1 MIFKHTSNLLLVNKS
16 QGFKLLKKFS
26 FYLIILLFF
35 ALGPARPMLAQD
47 IYITQNTSGA
57 DTGVDCAD
65 AHSIAWLNNA
75 VNWGTNAGQ
84 IGPGTTVHLCGVFN
98 IPANTTGIVVQS
110 SGTAANPITILFES
124 GAILQSPYFP
134 NNNYNE
140 AAVVIMNQSYVTL
153 DGGTNGLIQNTF
165 NGSPG
170 AACPGGACS
179 DQQSSLAILAS
190 NCNNCEIKNLTIAN
204 FYVHTQCEVAT
215 GCDTSGSVGDGISIS
230 GSNWRVD
237 NNIFHDIH
245 WVLMHNYNFGDTNNN
260 IDHNE
265 FYNMDHGIIVSSE
278 LTCTATNDY
287 IHDNYFHDMINWDSG
302 AANTYHHDGIHAWN
316 SAEDEGATFWG
327 SFTGLYI
334 YNNRFGGYQGNN
346 CTAWIF
352 LEGGYN
358 NTGRTPWTSLFNSP
372 NAFIYGNYFTNSDI
386 DSGANVEIV
395 CTGPG
400 VVFNNTLVGP
410 SDNGIVDIGD
420 ALSMGGT
427 GPNGVNSAGL
437 VVSNNLWS
445 GEDTLIGGNSTDAY
459 AMLPDY
465 EYYGDYQSSYNPFW
479 GFGVDTANF
488 QTWQTA
494 CICDA
499 HSTANPATLTAVV
512 DANGMP
518 IAGSW
523 LLGKG
528 QNMYDKFTALG
539 YSVIP
544 PGMGTDINGNTRP
557 GAGQGNWDIGAYQYS
572 TFTPWTPT
580 PNPTPISV
588 FAINNVLVY
597 PNPMKAGKDT
607 LYFNLNLTQQPQSVS
622 IKIYTEALR
631 LIKDKTWP
639 STSITGNYVVSFS
652 SGELGNLANGMYFYI
667 LTAENSAGRQIK
679 SKPGVFIVLR

>member
-1 MIFKHTSNLLLVNKS
+1 MGKDGGGEMKRVLIFFL
-16 QGFKLLKKFS
+16 F
-26 FYLIILLFF
+26 ILGLSYPLF
-35 ALGPARPMLAQD
+35 AAD
-47 IYITQNTSGA
+47 IYITQNTSGS
-57 DTGVDCAD
+57 DTGADCTD
-65 AHSIAWLNNA
+65 AHSLAWLNNA
-75 VNWGTNAGQ
+75 GNWGTNAGQ

-98 IPANTTGIVVQS
+98 IPANTTGIIVQA
-110 SGTAANPITILFES
+110 SGTAANPITILFEP
-124 GAILQSPYFP
+124 GAVLQSPYFP

-140 AAVVIMNQSYVTL
+140 AAVVMMNQSYVIL
-153 DGGTNGLIQNTF
+153 DGGSIKGLIQNTL

-170 AACPGGACS
+170 ATCPDGNCS
-179 DQQSSLAILAS
+179 YQQSSIAILAG

-204 FYVHTQCEVAT
+204 FYVHTQCEAAT

-237 NNIFHDIH
+237 NNVFHDIH
-245 WVLMHNYNFGDTNNN
+245 WVLMHTYNFGDTNNN

-287 IHDNYFHDMINWDSG
+287 IHDNYFHDMMNWDSG

-316 SAEDEGATFWG
+316 SAEDEGASFWG

-358 NTGRTPWTSLFNSP
+358 NTGRTPWTSLFGSP

-410 SDNGIVDIGD
+410 GIVDIGN

-427 GPNGVNSAGL
+427 GPGGVNSAGL
-437 VVSNNLWS
+437 VVRNNLWS
-445 GEDTLIGGNSTDAY
+445 GEDTLINGNATDTY
-459 AMLPDY
+459 TLLPDH

-479 GFGVDTANF
+479 GFGVDTASF
-488 QTWQTA
+488 PAWQAA
-494 CICDA
+494 CNCDTDSA
-499 HSTANPATLTAVV
+499 ANPATLTAVV

-518 IAGSW
+518 VLGSW
-523 LLGKG
+523 LIGNG
-528 QNMYDKFTALG
+528 QNMYDAGFNL
-539 YSVIP
+539 

-557 GAGQGNWDIGAYQYS
+557 GAGQGNWDVGAYQYS
-572 TFTPWTPT
+572 TFIPWTPT
-580 PNPTPISV
+580 PNPTPIPV

-597 PNPMKAGKDT
+597 PNPMKAGKDV
-607 LYFNLNLTQQPQSVS
+607 LYFNLDLTQQPQSVS
-622 IKIYTEALR
+622 VKIYTEAFR

-639 STSITGNYVVSFS
+639 ASAITGRYTVCFS
-652 SGELGNLANGMYFYI
+652 EGELGKLARGIYYYI
-667 LTAENSAGRQIK
+667 LTAKDNKGKQLK